1 MKNLILSLILILLS
15 CKNNE
20 NKIYKTELVLRTSL
34 SDTTKKNNDGN
45 RRLDELNLP
54 YCFKIDTL
62 PKSNYYQTNLD
73 TFLIHHNLKKNNLL
87 EENKK
92 FHKNTVDFVSDKQAN
107 YMHYPYDGKA
117 YAFKKL
123 IINNKI
129 TAVFYAYL
137 FDSEM
142 IQPRIEIQTFDN
154 NKKNIDNLIIAS
166 TFSSECSGY
175 RDFCINQNKYCNRR
189 FYLPLKSWRKNHHL
203 L

>member
-73 TFLIHHNLKKNNLL
+73 TFLIHHNLKRNKLL
-87 EENKK
+87 EENNR
-92 FHKNTVDFVSDKQAN
+92 FHKNTIDF
-107 YMHYPYDGKA
+107 DGLNT
-117 YAFKKL
+117 YSLSLEDL
-123 IINNKI
+123 IINKSSTQRAKDKLDLEQLKELSKI
-129 TAVFYAYL
+129 
-137 FDSEM
+137 S
-142 IQPRIEIQTFDN
+142 
-154 NKKNIDNLIIAS
+154 K
-166 TFSSECSGY
+166 
-175 RDFCINQNKYCNRR
+175 
-189 FYLPLKSWRKNHHL
+189 
-203 L
+203 

>member
-73 TFLIHHNLKKNNLL
+73 TFLIHHNLKEKIKLCFYILL
-87 EENKK
+87 LG
-92 FHKNTVDFVSDKQAN
+92 N
-107 YMHYPYDGKA
+107 Y
-117 YAFKKL
+117 L
-123 IINNKI
+123 I
-129 TAVFYAYL
+129 L
-137 FDSEM
+137 
-142 IQPRIEIQTFDN
+142 
-154 NKKNIDNLIIAS
+154 
-166 TFSSECSGY
+166 
-175 RDFCINQNKYCNRR
+175 KYS
-189 FYLPLKSWRKNHHL
+189 F
-203 L
+203 